1 MAYLTRWRMTLATHK
16 LREKG
21 QTLGAVA
28 LGIGYESHRAR
39 FVLLSE
45 DSPAHVQRSSWLQK
59 VSTCQRG
66 NEKYFL

>member
-28 LGIGYESHRAR
+28 LLIGYESQSAFCAAFRRFSGTSPKR
-39 FVLLSE
+39 FVVAKGFDLSG
-45 DSPAHVQRSSWLQK
+45 RS
-59 VSTCQRG
+59 
-66 NEKYFL
+66 